1 MIIVVFS
8 TRGFELATWTNKCSD
23 LELPVQPGINTF
35 RIEFQHLR
43 LLPGRYSLGIGVRDS
58 RGSDDWIPEA
68 VQFEITSSLEAAK
81 INAETFGGV
90 FVPSATVSVI
100 D

>member
-1 MIIVVFS
+1 MIIVVS
-8 TRGFELATWTNKCSD
+8 SIGGFQLATWTNKCND
-23 LELPVQPGINTF
+23 LDLPVRPGINTF

-68 VQFEITSSLEAAK
+68 VQFEIISSLEAAK
-81 INAETFGGV
+81 INAETFDSV
-90 FVPSATVSVI
+90 FVLSATVSVI